1 MFLCCFYQ
9 RSEIS
14 GYAFFLRRPWMWTDF
29 RDPKI
34 TLESHRKGLDI
45 KPLSLIVIFSFAS
58 HSNIFIDCLCMCFG
72 EMGQVFFSPF
82 LTPSN
87 EIFSSI
93 YYNFLITLFSI
104 IWCVHMLIEMLL
116 MALLLVIVH
125 LLFFSVYLVWLWAM
139 LLDSSF
145 LVKVLLHKRNEMDT
159 WVHFNL
165 VHLKETLEKW
175 VCPTYLYPKI

>member
-1 MFLCCFYQ
+1 
-9 RSEIS
+9 
-14 GYAFFLRRPWMWTDF
+14 
-29 RDPKI
+29 
-34 TLESHRKGLDI
+34 
-45 KPLSLIVIFSFAS
+45 
-58 HSNIFIDCLCMCFG
+58 
-72 EMGQVFFSPF
+72 
-82 LTPSN
+82 
-87 EIFSSI
+87 
-93 YYNFLITLFSI
+93 
-104 IWCVHMLIEMLL
+104 MLIEMLL